1 MKKVFWGLLASLAF
15 LTFFFTIGIKVF
27 YRIAAL
33 LGKAWP
39 CPLAIAWV
47 LELPVR
53 LRTVPR
59 VLDEIGIQEGE
70 RVLEL
75 GPGPGAFTVD
85 ASRRAGQHGQLIAI
99 DIQPGMIARVKQ
111 KLQEA
116 HISNT
121 QAQVADAYHL
131 PLDDESI
138 NRAFLVTVLPE
149 IPDRGRALA
158 ELRRVLG
165 PDGILSI
172 TEDFMDPDYLF
183 EFETKKLVKR
193 AGFIIEKRFG
203 NMWHY
208 TIHCRKASDSGR
220 VYYPD

>member
-1 MKKVFWGLLASLAF
+1 MKRLFWGLLMSLIF
-15 LTFFFTIGIKVF
+15 LTFFFTIGIKVL

-33 LGKAWP
+33 LGKTWP

-59 VLDEIGIQEGE
+59 VLDEIGIQGGE

-85 ASRRAGQHGQLIAI
+85 ASQRVGRDGQLIAV
-99 DIQPGMIARVKQ
+99 DIQPGMIARVRQ

-116 HISNT
+116 HVSNT
-121 QAQVADAYHL
+121 ETHVADAYHL
-131 PLDDESI
+131 PLDNESI
-138 NRAFLVTVLPE
+138 DRAFLVTVLPE
-149 IPDRGRALA
+149 ISDRGRALA
-158 ELRRVLG
+158 ELRRVLKLN
-165 PDGILSI
+165 GILSI

-183 EFETKKLVKR
+183 EFETKNLVKR
-193 AGFIIEKRFG
+193 AGFTIEKLLG
-203 NMWHY
+203 NVWHY
-208 TIHCRKASDSGR
+208 TIHFRKAEKGSC
-220 VYYPD
+220 

>member
-1 MKKVFWGLLASLAF
+1 MKKMLLRLLAALAF

-39 CPLAIAWV
+39 CPVSIAWM

-53 LRTVPR
+53 MRKVPS
-59 VLDEIGIQEGE
+59 VLDEVAIQEGE

-75 GPGPGAFTVD
+75 GPGPGAFTVE
-85 ASRRAGQHGQLIAI
+85 AARRAGTAGRLIAI
-99 DIQPGMIARVKQ
+99 DIQPGMIARVQQ
-111 KLQEA
+111 KLLA
-116 HISNT
+116 AKVSNVDT
-121 QAQVADAYHL
+121 FVADAYHL
-131 PLDDESI
+131 PLDDHSVD
-138 NRAFLVTVLPE
+138 RAYLITVLPE

-158 ELRRVLG
+158 ELRRVLK

-183 EFETKKLVKR
+183 EVETRRLLRQADLSV
-193 AGFIIEKRFG
+193 EKRFG
-203 NMWHY
+203 NVWHY
-208 TIHCRKASDSGR
+208 TLHARNVS
-220 VYYPD
+220 V